1 MKVDESGCK
10 WLMLMLWP
18 QVKWSGAVWVVALVT
33 NSTWVHLFNANGS
46 SSCNSSSSCNCRE
59 GRQSQ
64 TDQSI
69 KVSKKPLLR
78 FRKSAHGQSTP
89 GTGWP
94 ILPTCFPSYP
104 VGAPPQ
110 ALPQSDQ
117 PSTWA
122 KQVEKSS
129 VWMIPVKVGFCLK
142 ISFRWIRRLTDGVV
156 YEHTGAPTFQ
166 RLASHCPGY

>member
-1 MKVDESGCK
+1 MQVADADALTPS
-10 WLMLMLWP
+10 
-18 QVKWSGAVWVVALVT
+18 QVKWCRMGRVAHVT
-33 NSTWVHLFNANGS
+33 NSTFHLFNANGS
-46 SSCNSSSSCNCRE
+46 SWCNSSSSCNCRE

-69 KVSKKPLLR
+69 KVSKKTFFKVSQISTWAVNTWHWL
-78 FRKSAHGQSTP
+78 AHP
-89 GTGWP
+89 A
-94 ILPTCFPSYP
+94 TCFPSYP

-129 VWMIPVKVGFCLK
+129 VWMIPVKVGFCLENLLPLNEK
-142 ISFRWIRRLTDGVV
+142 ADRWGGI
-156 YEHTGAPTFQ
+156 
-166 RLASHCPGY
+166 